1 MIEETYRPLAIS
13 ALVATVL
20 LLPAPLAFFFP
31 AMTVWS
37 CAACLAAGV
46 ALVRTRRGIRIG
58 RRLARGVALFSTL
71 IFVSA
76 CVWHVTLHRRENPE
90 GCRRV
95 SLALLANGS
104 ETIPESVR
112 RCEGERIL
120 VKGGIY
126 DWPQGNEPL
135 QICLDRCFPLEVRPQ
150 DDVDVRGL
158 GFDLAVTAVLAIER
172 DRDGKERVV
181 LKGARICRATSMLDP
196 ISYVG
201 GC

>member
-20 LLPAPLAFFFP
+20 LLPAQLAFVFP

-37 CAACLAAGV
+37 CAASLAAGV

-58 RRLARGVALFSTL
+58 RRLARGVALFSIL

-112 RCEGERIL
+112 RCEEERIL
-120 VKGGIY
+120 VKGG
-126 DWPQGNEPL
+126 
-135 QICLDRCFPLEVRPQ
+135 
-150 DDVDVRGL
+150 
-158 GFDLAVTAVLAIER
+158 DLRLAA
-172 DRDGKERVV
+172 GK
-181 LKGARICRATSMLDP
+181 
-196 ISYVG
+196 
-201 GC
+201 